1 MYCRKCGQEIG
12 QEEAFCSNC
21 GEKAE
26 LVKQPK
32 ESKKKSGRKIGI
44 SIGVICLVA
53 VLLGGAGIYYHQK
66 NYHYLAVVRD
76 ENGKYGYINEKGRE
90 IIPCRYDNA
99 DDFQENGL
107 AAVAKKTDQD
117 AEGEEF
123 FQWGFINCEGEEV
136 IPMQYDAIDYT
147 GFADNGLLAV
157 ANMEGF
163 DEDGD
168 GIYAWGFINEQGK
181 NVIPCQYY
189 IDGSYTSDYFSERW
203 IDSCN

>member
-76 ENGKYGYINEKGRE
+76 ENG
-90 IIPCRYDNA
+90 
-99 DDFQENGL
+99 
-107 AAVAKKTDQD
+107 
-117 AEGEEF
+117 
-123 FQWGFINCEGEEV
+123 
-136 IPMQYDAIDYT
+136 
-147 GFADNGLLAV
+147 
-157 ANMEGF
+157 
-163 DEDGD
+163 
-168 GIYAWGFINEQGK
+168 
-181 NVIPCQYY
+181 
-189 IDGSYTSDYFSERW
+189 GSVK
-203 IDSCN
+203 